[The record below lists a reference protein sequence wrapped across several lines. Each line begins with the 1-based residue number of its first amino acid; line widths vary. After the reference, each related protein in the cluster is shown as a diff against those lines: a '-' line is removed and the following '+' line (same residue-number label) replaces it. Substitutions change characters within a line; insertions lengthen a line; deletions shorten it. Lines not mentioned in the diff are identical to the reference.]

1 MDFDRWEAVVQD
13 LKIANNNMRDRKQNN
28 FTKSQIMKERVD
40 VAVCALLNL
49 NNVLNMNNI
58 AQLLTQFRFFNSMI
72 TTEVRGLSS
81 RPAAILFVK
90 CKFSTER

>member
-1 MDFDRWEAVVQD
+1 MDFDKWEAVVQD
-13 LKIANNNMRDRKQNN
+13 LKLVNNNMRNKKQNN
-28 FTKSQIMKERVD
+28 LKSHIIKERVD

-58 AQLLTQFRFFNSMI
+58 AQLLTQFRFFSSMI

-81 RPAAILFVK
+81 QPAAILFVR
-90 CKFSTER
+90 CKFLTER

>member
-13 LKIANNNMRDRKQNN
+13 LKIANNNMRNRKQNN
-28 FTKSQIMKERVD
+28 FTKSQIIKERVD

-58 AQLLTQFRFFNSMI
+58 AQLLTQFRFFSSMI

-81 RPAAILFVK
+81 RPAATLFVK
-90 CKFSTER
+90 CKFSTES

>member
-1 MDFDRWEAVVQD
+1 MDFDRREAVVQD

-58 AQLLTQFRFFNSMI
+58 
-72 TTEVRGLSS
+72 
-81 RPAAILFVK
+81 
-90 CKFSTER
+90 

>member
-1 MDFDRWEAVVQD
+1 MDFDKWEAVVQD
-13 LKIANNNMRDRKQNN
+13 LKLVNNNMRNKKQNN
-28 FTKSQIMKERVD
+28 LKSHIIKERVD